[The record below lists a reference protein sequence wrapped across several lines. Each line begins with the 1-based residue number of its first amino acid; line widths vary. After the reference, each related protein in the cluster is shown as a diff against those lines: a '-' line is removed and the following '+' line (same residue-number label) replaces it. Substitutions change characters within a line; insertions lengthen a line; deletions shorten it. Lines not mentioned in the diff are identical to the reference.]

1 MSKVDR
7 LQEKE
12 DTNGKVI
19 GGKSTKASLTC
30 TSTTEA
36 EIHAVSEAI
45 PLLNNLS
52 HLVQELNKK
61 PIIKGLLTD
70 SRSTISIIKSTN
82 EEKFRNRFFGTK
94 AMRLRD
100 EVSGN
105 NLYVYYIETKKN
117 IADVMTK
124 PLPIK
129 TFKLLTN
136 KWIH

>member
-1 MSKVDR
+1 
-7 LQEKE
+7 
-12 DTNGKVI
+12 
-19 GGKSTKASLTC
+19 
-30 TSTTEA
+30 
-36 EIHAVSEAI
+36 EIHAISESV

-61 PIIKGLLTD
+61 PITKGLLTD

-105 NLYVYYIETKKN
+105 NLYV
-117 IADVMTK
+117 
-124 PLPIK
+124 
-129 TFKLLTN
+129 
-136 KWIH
+136 